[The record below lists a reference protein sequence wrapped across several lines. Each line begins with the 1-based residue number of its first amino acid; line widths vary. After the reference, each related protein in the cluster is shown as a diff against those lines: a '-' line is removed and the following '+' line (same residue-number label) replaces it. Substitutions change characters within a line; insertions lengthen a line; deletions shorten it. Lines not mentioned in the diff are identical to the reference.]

1 MAICASRPCSPVEGE
16 ASRIQKALRIFGTLA
31 NQLSVKG

>member
-1 MAICASRPCSPVEGE
+1 VEGE
-16 ASRIQKALRIFGTLA
+16 ASRIQKALRIFVRDSAPLGTLA